1 VSEQA
6 FPPPGITQ
14 IEWAH
19 MSTSERA
26 AAMYSGEPGSFE
38 HLDDVRQLRAE

>member
-14 IEWAH
+14 MEWAE
-19 MSTSERA
+19 MTASERA
-26 AAMYSGEPGSFE
+26 EALYSGEPGSFE
-38 HLDDVRQLRAE
+38 HLEEVQELRG